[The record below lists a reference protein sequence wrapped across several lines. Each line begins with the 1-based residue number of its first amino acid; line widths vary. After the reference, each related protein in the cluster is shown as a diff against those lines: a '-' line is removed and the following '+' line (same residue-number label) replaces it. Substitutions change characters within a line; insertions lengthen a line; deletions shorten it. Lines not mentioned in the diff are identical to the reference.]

1 MKEHKNIYILL
12 IALCIGVVGLSI
24 GYAALSTQLTIT
36 TNKITISAQTWKV
49 AFNNGTVNAITS
61 STSNTGFSCGVAT
74 VDDSSVS
81 IAESL
86 LSKPGDKCTYALT
99 IKNTGSIDARLSNI
113 VSKNPAGVSCTGT
126 GSSFTCGNITYKVTT
141 DKEGQNLLATNGIIK
156 ATTGTLPVYLFAEY
170 TGNSVS
176 ADAANQAGAG
186 FTFTYSQN

>member
-36 TNKITISAQTWKV
+36 TNKFTISAQSWKV

-81 IAESL
+81 IAESV

-113 VSKNPAGVSCTGT
+113 VSKNPSGVSCTGT
-126 GSSFTCGNITYKVTT
+126 GSSFTCGNITYKV
-141 DKEGQNLLATNGIIK
+141 GQNLLATNGIIK
-156 ATTGTLPVYLFAEY
+156 ATTGTLPVYLVAEY